1 MIKTGI
7 VISIMNG
14 KAGIMTDRGEF
25 VYIKSNKILPKIGEI
40 HTGQL
45 CRKTLSLYRYVI
57 TAASLM
63 FIFISSI
70 GAHAYYKPITTIV
83 LSINPSVSLE
93 ANRWDKLISS
103 KALNSDGS
111 QILNNIKIK
120 NKSIDDGLEL
130 LLKEA
135 KIENFIND
143 KYITD
148 KKVINVNIK
157 SKEGRTID
165 VSNFKKVID
174 NNNLNFKISASS
186 NNNDNDKIE
195 IIANNNKINT
205 NDLIPN
211 NKKEIP
217 NKKSNNNSKSIKKPS
232 VDINTNIIKN
242 KPSKSKKESKEKIKK
257 STEPSINNK
266 QNKTNKDIPL
276 KNYNSNNNK
285 NSSTIKNKST
295 KNALDEF
302 VEDGED

>member
-7 VISIMNG
+7 VINIMRG
-14 KAGIMTDRGEF
+14 KVGIMTSSGEF
-25 VYIKSNKILPKIGEI
+25 LYIKNNKVLPKIGEI
-40 HTGQL
+40 HTGQI
-45 CRKTLSLYRYVI
+45 CRKSLSLYKYAI

-63 FIFISSI
+63 FIFISSTL
-70 GAHAYYKPITTIV
+70 AYAYYTPVTSIV
-83 LSINPSVSLE
+83 VSINPSVSLE
-93 ANRWDKLISS
+93 ANRWDKIISS

-186 NNNDNDKIE
+186 NNSSNKIE
-195 IIANNNKINT
+195 IIANNKKINT
-205 NDLIPN
+205 NDLVPN
-211 NKKEIP
+211 EKENKH
-217 NKKSNNNSKSIKKPS
+217 
-232 VDINTNIIKN
+232 IKN
-242 KPSKSKKESKEKIKK
+242 SEVSNDNNESLKKG
-257 STEPSINNK
+257 INK
-266 QNKTNKDIPL
+266 
-276 KNYNSNNNK
+276 
-285 NSSTIKNKST
+285 
-295 KNALDEF
+295 
-302 VEDGED
+302 